1 MEYRFL
7 VTKIYLCQ
15 MNQFDTLA
23 LENKKILVIFDLD
36 ETLIHSSRKELA
48 RKEDFMIGEFYVYKR
63 PYLDLLLI
71 NLSEYFSFA
80 IWSSGS
86 KFYVDSVM
94 EKLTPSGIK
103 FEFNW
108 SREKCTL
115 RFDPEYHN
123 HFYAKK
129 LEKVEKLGFSKAR
142 VLIIEDI
149 PKNVTFNYGNA
160 VLVNQYIGND
170 DNELEALCNYLI
182 SLKDIMDVRPIEK
195 RGWRQKLQGTST
207 QA

>member
-1 MEYRFL
+1 
-7 VTKIYLCQ
+7 
-15 MNQFDTLA
+15 MNQNSTKEP
-23 LENKKILVIFDLD
+23 ENKKILVIFDLD
-36 ETLIHSSRKELA
+36 ETLIHSSRKALA
-48 RKEDFMIGEFYVYKR
+48 KKEDFMIGEFYVYKR
-63 PYLDLLLI
+63 PYLDSLLI

-80 IWSSGS
+80 IWSSGT

-94 EKLTPSGIK
+94 EKLTSSGIK
-103 FEFNW
+103 FEFNF

-115 RFDPEYHN
+115 RFDQEYHD

-142 VLIIEDI
+142 MLIIEDI

-160 VLVNQYIGND
+160 ILVKQYIGND

-195 RGWRQKLQGTST
+195 RGWRQKFQGANLQ
-207 QA
+207 A